1 MGKESKIMNIVDLCQ
16 IKYPGMVES
25 WHIMFGQDSQDSPIV
40 IKYWAVPD
48 IAQPTEAEL
57 EAEIPQYQRQFDV
70 ETFKK
75 DIDFKVAVLLNNT
88 AQSHGYSDSQ
98 SIASY
103 VSSSNVQWQAEAQA
117 FIAWRDQVW
126 EHVYIEYMAIDAGGS
141 IPNED
146 EFIASLP
153 QIVWPS

>member
-75 DIDFKVAVLLNNT
+75 DIDFKAGVLLNST
-88 AQSHGYSDSQ
+88 AQSRGYSDSQ

-141 IPNED
+141 IPNEN

-153 QIVWPS
+153 QIVWP

>member
-1 MGKESKIMNIVDLCQ
+1 MNIVDLCQ

-25 WHIMFGQDSQDSPIV
+25 WHIMFGQDSETSPIRIV
-40 IKYWAVPD
+40 KWDVPNVPEPAV
-48 IAQPTEAEL
+48 EEL

-75 DIDFKVAVLLNNT
+75 DIDFKVGVLLNNT
-88 AQSHGYSDSQ
+88 AQSRGYSDSQ
-98 SIASY
+98 SIVGY
-103 VSSSNVQWQAEAQA
+103 VGSSNTQWQAEAQA
-117 FIAWRDQVW
+117 FIAWRDQLW

>member
-1 MGKESKIMNIVDLCQ
+1 MLKHYINMYCMRIIFCQDMEGGPLRISKWDVPNV
-16 IKYPGMVES
+16 PEPTVE
-25 WHIMFGQDSQDSPIV
+25 
-40 IKYWAVPD
+40 
-48 IAQPTEAEL
+48 EL

-75 DIDFKVAVLLNNT
+75 DIDTKVSALLNST

-98 SIASY
+98 SIVGY
-103 VSSSNVQWQAEAQA
+103 VSSSNTQWQAEAQA
-117 FIAWRDQVW
+117 FIAWRDQLW
-126 EHVYIEYMAIDAGGS
+126 GHVYIEYMAIDAGGS

-153 QIVWPS
+153 SIVWPGA

>member
-1 MGKESKIMNIVDLCQ
+1 MNIVDVCK

-25 WHIMFGQDSQDSPIV
+25 RNIMFGQDSQDSPIRIIV
-40 IKYWAVPD
+40 WDVSNVPE
-48 IAQPTEAEL
+48 PTAEEL

-75 DIDFKVAVLLNNT
+75 DIDRKVLALLNST
-88 AQSHGYSDSQ
+88 AQGRGYSDSQ
-98 SIASY
+98 SIVGY
-103 VSSSNVQWQAEAQA
+103 VTSTNTQWQAEAQA
-117 FIAWRDQVW
+117 FVAWRDQVW
-126 EHVYIEYMAIDAGGS
+126 EHVLVEYIAVDSGGS

-146 EFIASLP
+146 TFMASLP

>member
-1 MGKESKIMNIVDLCQ
+1 MNIVDVCK

-25 WHIMFGQDSQDSPIV
+25 WCIIFSQDMEGGPLRIS
-40 IKYWAVPD
+40 KWDVPN
-48 IAQPTEAEL
+48 IPEPTVEEL

-75 DIDFKVAVLLNNT
+75 DIDAKVLALLNST

-98 SIASY
+98 SIVGY
-103 VSSSNVQWQAEAQA
+103 VSSTNTQWQAEAQA
-117 FIAWRDQVW
+117 FVSWRDQVW
-126 EHVYIEYMAIDAGGS
+126 ERVYIEYMAIDAGGS

-146 EFIASLP
+146 EFMASLP
-153 QIVWPS
+153 QIVWPQGG

>member
-1 MGKESKIMNIVDLCQ
+1 MNIVQLCQ
-16 IKYPGMVES
+16 IKYPGMVETM
-25 WHIMFGQDSQDSPIV
+25 HIIFSQDMEGGPLRIS
-40 IKYWAVPD
+40 KWDVPNVPE
-48 IAQPTEAEL
+48 PTVEEL

-75 DIDFKVAVLLNNT
+75 DIDAKVLALLNST

-98 SIASY
+98 SIVGY
-103 VSSSNVQWQAEAQA
+103 VSSTNTQWQAEAQA
-117 FIAWRDQVW
+117 FVSWRDQVW

-141 IPNED
+141 IPNND
-146 EFIASLP
+146 EFMATLP

>member
-1 MGKESKIMNIVDLCQ
+1 MNIVDVCK
-16 IKYPGMVES
+16 IKYPGMVELM
-25 WHIMFGQDSQDSPIV
+25 HIMFGQDTIPGPIL
-40 IKYWAVPD
+40 IKYWDVPNVPE
-48 IAQPTEAEL
+48 PTTEEL

-75 DIDFKVAVLLNNT
+75 DIDFKVAALLDST
-88 AQSHGYSDSQ
+88 AQSRGYSDSQ

-103 VSSSNVQWQAEAQA
+103 VSSSNVQWHSEAEA

-126 EHVYIEYMAIDAGGS
+126 EHVYIEYMAIDSGGS
-141 IPNED
+141 IPSED
-146 EFIASLP
+146 EFMTSLP